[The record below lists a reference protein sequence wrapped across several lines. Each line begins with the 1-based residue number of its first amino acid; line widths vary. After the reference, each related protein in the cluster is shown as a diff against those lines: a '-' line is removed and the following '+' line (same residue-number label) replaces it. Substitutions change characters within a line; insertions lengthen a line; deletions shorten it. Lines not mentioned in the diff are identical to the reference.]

1 MISEAGPAATASP
14 EEPATPQVLAGRLR
28 LAMCR
33 LARQLRHHDPSELT
47 IAQLSALATVV
58 RTGPLGIGQL
68 ADAESLP
75 SPAATRLADKL
86 EEAGLVARHANPA
99 DRRGVHVVATARGTN
114 LFARRERAGN
124 AWLAEHLGALSERDR
139 LALER
144 AVALLETM
152 AAERPDGLPV
162 LSEERPMAKEETK
175 MPV

>member
-1 MISEAGPAATASP
+1 MQRACPHQLRRALPTSSKRPGSS
-14 EEPATPQVLAGRLR
+14 PATPTPPTA
-28 LAMCR
+28 
-33 LARQLRHHDPSELT
+33 
-47 IAQLSALATVV
+47 
-58 RTGPLGIGQL
+58 
-68 ADAESLP
+68 
-75 SPAATRLADKL
+75 
-86 EEAGLVARHANPA
+86 VAC
-99 DRRGVHVVATARGTN
+99 VATARGTN